1 MAQFDLYRPK
11 GAAGPLLDIQS
22 PLLEFLRTRVVVP
35 LLPPGAIPA
44 AIRNLHPVL
53 VVDGTEYVL
62 VTQLMGAIRKRE
74 LGPMVGNLE
83 AQRTEIIRALDTL
96 LSGV

>member
-22 PLLEFLRTRVVVP
+22 PLLEFLRSRVVVP
-35 LLPPGAIPA
+35 LLPPAEIPA

-53 VVDGTEYVL
+53 LVDDTEYVL

-74 LGPMVGNLE
+74 LGPPVGNLE

>member
-35 LLPPGAIPA
+35 LLPPAEIPA

>member
-22 PLLEFLRTRVVVP
+22 PLLEFLGTRVVVP
-35 LLPPGAIPA
+35 LLPPAKIPA
-44 AIRNLHPVL
+44 AIRNLHPVFL
-53 VVDGTEYVL
+53 IDGADYVL

-74 LGPMVGNLE
+74 LGPPVGNLE
-83 AQRTEIIRALDTL
+83 AQRTEVIRALDTL

>member
-1 MAQFDLYRPK
+1 VAQFDLYRPK

-35 LLPPGAIPA
+35 LLPPAEIPA

>member
-1 MAQFDLYRPK
+1 VAQFDLYRPK

-35 LLPPGAIPA
+35 LLPPAEIPA

-53 VVDGTEYVL
+53 LVDGTEYVL

-74 LGPMVGNLE
+74 LGPPVGNLE

>member
-1 MAQFDLYRPK
+1 L
-11 GAAGPLLDIQS
+11 
-22 PLLEFLRTRVVVP
+22 
-35 LLPPGAIPA
+35 
-44 AIRNLHPVL
+44 
-53 VVDGTEYVL
+53 VDGTEYVL

-74 LGPMVGNLE
+74 LGPPVGNLE

>member
-22 PLLEFLRTRVVVP
+22 PLLEFLGTRVVVP
-35 LLPPGAIPA
+35 LLPPARIPA
-44 AIRNLHPVL
+44 AIRNLHPLFVI
-53 VVDGTEYVL
+53 DGTDHVL

-74 LGPMVGNLE
+74 LGPPVGNLE

-96 LSGV
+96 LSGI